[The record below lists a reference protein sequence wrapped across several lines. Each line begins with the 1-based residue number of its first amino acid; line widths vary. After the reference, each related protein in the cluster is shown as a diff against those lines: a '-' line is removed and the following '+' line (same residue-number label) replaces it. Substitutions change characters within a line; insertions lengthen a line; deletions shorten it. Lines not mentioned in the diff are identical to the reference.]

1 MSEVQ
6 NANFAEKAEIEEV
19 GGDFII
25 SQRDK
30 DLVHQEVSVKKDL
43 TQWARITEE
52 NKQKIGATLG
62 WGALGAILLG
72 PLGFAL
78 GAFLGGRKKYIY
90 VAASFVDDKKCVLEL
105 SPDDYNLLFTIA
117 PTPETVVKQ
126 PAGGFSFHVSF
137 SGARRIGVSLE
148 PEERIYLTFPHRVPI
163 FIGQS

>member
-25 SQRDK
+25 SWRDEE
-30 DLVHQEVSVKKDL
+30 LVHHEVSVKKDL

-52 NKQKIGATLG
+52 NKQKIVATLG
-62 WGALGAILLG
+62 WGALGAVLLG

-90 VAASFVDDKKCVLEL
+90 VAASFGDDKKCVLEL
-105 SPDDYNLLFTIA
+105 SKDDFNQFFTI
-117 PTPETVVKQ
+117 TSVPETVVK
-126 PAGGFSFHVSF
+126 
-137 SGARRIGVSLE
+137 
-148 PEERIYLTFPHRVPI
+148 
-163 FIGQS
+163 